1 MFFLQVEPFSG
12 VSRTD
17 EPPRLQLSTWMDSGK
32 TAATCQ
38 VDNDNMSES
47 RQRLIMDG
55 NTNSVT
61 GVGVD
66 GDVCEEE
73 EEDAR
78 IFVSTLDV
86 DAIKVLIDKVLHNKR
101 NSSKICPLC
110 SLDLLKLII
119 YLTFCSVLRA
129 LLLCKY
135 HRITLRHLC
144 HLRLP

>member
-86 DAIKVLIDKVLHNKR
+86 DAIKVLIDTVLHNKT
-101 NSSKICPLC
+101 NYMPLC

>member
-86 DAIKVLIDKVLHNKR
+86 DAIKVLIDTVLHNKT
-101 NSSKICPLC
+101 NYMPLC

-135 HRITLRHLC
+135 HHIPPLC
-144 HLRLP
+144 HQCLL